1 MDVEDGTTGGL
12 VDGATG
18 GLEDGATGGLLGGAT
33 GGLVDGATGGLEDGV
48 TWGLEDEA
56 TGGLEDGVTLA
67 FAEIP
72 VFDFGFVIKDSQAL
86 LATLLDF
93 LPIISSSLLKL
104 YFIWAGI
111 KLSTQCFLE
120 LTTFKNRILICSL
133 YKDGLLIKSN

>member
-1 MDVEDGTTGGL
+1 MGLEDGVIGGL
-12 VDGATG
+12 DDGAIG
-18 GLEDGATGGLLGGAT
+18 GLEDGAI
-33 GGLVDGATGGLEDGV
+33 GGLEDGP
-48 TWGLEDEA
+48 
-56 TGGLEDGVTLA
+56 TLA
-67 FAEIP
+67 FEE
-72 VFDFGFVIKDSQAL
+72 VFDFDFDIRDSQAL

-133 YKDGLLIKSN
+133 YKDGLLINSN